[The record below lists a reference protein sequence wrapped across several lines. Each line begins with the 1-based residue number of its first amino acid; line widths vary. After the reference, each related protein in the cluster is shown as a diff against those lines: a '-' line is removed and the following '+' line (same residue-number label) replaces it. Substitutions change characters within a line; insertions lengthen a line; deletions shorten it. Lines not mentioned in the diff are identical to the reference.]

1 MGKVNVNYKRFTEN
15 SKGIKKVADNVAL
28 KKYELS
34 KDNFF
39 KDFESHPVTKELEG
53 GPRGSN
59 ISNTLG
65 GVGNLFSFI
74 GFYNTD
80 NPIQNLRRIL
90 KDSFSV
96 KEKRKGNLI
105 RYIIDYPSL
114 SEIKSET
121 PMPWEG
127 GRSWVTGIERG
138 ISGFS
143 NYLYKKFGDGRS
155 KEALQSD
162 NKIRL
167 AFYRKTTYLTS
178 IINNFVNNMKS
189 RWKHN

>member
-1 MGKVNVNYKRFTEN
+1 
-15 SKGIKKVADNVAL
+15 
-28 KKYELS
+28 
-34 KDNFF
+34 
-39 KDFESHPVTKELEG
+39 
-53 GPRGSN
+53 
-59 ISNTLG
+59 
-65 GVGNLFSFI
+65 
-74 GFYNTD
+74 
-80 NPIQNLRRIL
+80 
-90 KDSFSV
+90 
-96 KEKRKGNLI
+96 
-105 RYIIDYPSL
+105 
-114 SEIKSET
+114 
-121 PMPWEG
+121 MPWEG

-189 RWKHN
+189 R

>member
-1 MGKVNVNYKRFTEN
+1 MGKVNINYKRFAEK

-34 KDNFF
+34 KNNFF

-65 GVGNLFSFI
+65 GIGNLFSFI

-189 RWKHN
+189 R